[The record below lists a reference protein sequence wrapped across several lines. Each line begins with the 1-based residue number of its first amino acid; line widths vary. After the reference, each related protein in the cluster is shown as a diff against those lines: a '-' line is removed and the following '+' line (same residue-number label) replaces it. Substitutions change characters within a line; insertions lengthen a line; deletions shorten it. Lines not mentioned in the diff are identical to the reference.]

1 MNTISTHIQKIV
13 ETYTKDSYYED
24 MKKAI
29 DFYVEKT
36 GKMNEESEEYESRM
50 NSFNDWFLFNY
61 RLTDGSRIIDQYM
74 VEHNLADDISKSL
87 HNVNYSL
94 FLFQKINYR
103 KQFVIKDILHN
114 KKFVLAKDNDTIA
127 LVEDDMFIGRVVE
140 HEDKFYLLSGICL
153 LPRNVYSILKKE
165 SKKIR
170 KLNNQE
176 EEENFLLQLENY
188 KTKSLQYGHVNSEK
202 IFTFN

>member
-1 MNTISTHIQKIV
+1 MNIITEHIEKII
-13 ETYTKDSYYED
+13 ETYTQDSYYED

-29 DFYVEKT
+29 AFYIERT

-50 NSFNDWFLFNY
+50 NSFNDWFIFNY
-61 RLTDGSRIIDQYM
+61 RLGDGSRVIDQYM
-74 VEHNLADDISKSL
+74 INNTLEDEVSKSL
-87 HNVNYSL
+87 HNANYSL

-103 KQFVIKDILHN
+103 KQIVIKDILHN

-140 HEDKFYLLSGICL
+140 LNGSYYLLSGICL
-153 LPRNVYSILKKE
+153 LPRIVYSILKKQ
-165 SKKIR
+165 SRKVR

-176 EEENFLLQLENY
+176 EEENFLLQLEHF
-188 KTKSLQYGHVNSEK
+188 KTKSLQYGHVEADK
-202 IFTFN
+202 IFTFS

>member
-1 MNTISTHIQKIV
+1 MNIISTHIEKII
-13 ETYTKDSYYED
+13 ETYTQDTYYED

-50 NSFNDWFLFNY
+50 NSFNDWFIFNY
-61 RLTDGSRIIDQYM
+61 RLGDGSRIIDQYM
-74 VEHNLADDISKSL
+74 LDQTLEDEISKSL

-103 KQFVIKDILHN
+103 KQIVINDILHG
-114 KKFVLAKDNDTIA
+114 KKFSLAKDNETIA
-127 LVEDDMFIGRVVE
+127 LVEDDLFIGRVVE
-140 HEDKFYLLSGICL
+140 LNGQSYLLSGICL
-153 LPRNVYSILKKE
+153 LPRNVFSILKKQ

-170 KLNNQE
+170 KLNNQQ
-176 EEENFLLQLENY
+176 EEENFLLQLEHL
-188 KTKSLQYGHVNSEK
+188 KTKSLQYGHVEADK

>member
-1 MNTISTHIQKIV
+1 MNIIVDHIDKIIST
-13 ETYTKDSYYED
+13 YTQDAYYSD

-50 NSFNDWFLFNY
+50 NCFNDWFIFNY
-61 RLTDGSRIIDQYM
+61 RLADNSKIIDHYI
-74 VEHNLADDISKSL
+74 VDNELDESLSKSF
-87 HNVNYSL
+87 HNVNFSL

-103 KQFVIKDILHN
+103 KQIVIYDILHN
-114 KKFVLAKDNDTIA
+114 KKFTLAKDNETLA

-140 HEDKFYLLSGICL
+140 INGNNYLLNGICL
-153 LPRNVYSILKKE
+153 LPRDVYSILKKQ

-170 KLNNQE
+170 KMNNQE
-176 EEENFLLQLENY
+176 EEEAFLLHLENM
-188 KTKSLQYGHVNSEK
+188 KTKSLQYGHLDPDK
-202 IFTFN
+202 IFTF

>member
-1 MNTISTHIQKIV
+1 MNIVSTHIEKIIS
-13 ETYTKDSYYED
+13 TYMQDSFYED

-29 DFYVEKT
+29 DLYIAKT

-50 NSFNDWFLFNY
+50 NCFNDWFIFNY
-61 RLTDGSRIIDQYM
+61 RREDGSRIVDQYIID
-74 VEHNLADDISKSL
+74 EDIDNAVSKSL

-103 KQFVIKDILHN
+103 KQIVIKDILHN
-114 KKFVLAKDNDTIA
+114 KKFALAKDNETIA

-140 HEDKFYLLSGICL
+140 SEGRFYLLNGITL
-153 LPRNVYSILKKE
+153 LPRNVYSILKKQ
-165 SKKIR
+165 SGKIR

-176 EEENFLLQLENY
+176 EEENFLLQLENL

-202 IFTFN
+202 IFSFS